1 MRLLKTKWQLD
12 EVVKYIRHDI
22 NFDAKCQGVKPDK
35 EKLNICNTILK
46 EKDFEV
52 AVNSLRPKGRSEFT
66 L

>member
-1 MRLLKTKWQLD
+1 MRILKNKWELD

-22 NFDAKCQGVKPDK
+22 RFEAKCQGVKPNK

-52 AVNSLRPKGRSEFT
+52 AIKIYEDKLNG
-66 L
+66 